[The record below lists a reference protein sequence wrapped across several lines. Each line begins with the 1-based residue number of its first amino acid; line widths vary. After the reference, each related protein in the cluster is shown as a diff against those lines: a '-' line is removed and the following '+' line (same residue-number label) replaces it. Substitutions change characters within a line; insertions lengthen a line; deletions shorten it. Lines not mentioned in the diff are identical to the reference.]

1 MLVYLLGRKDVYM
14 LQQELLDELN
24 NLKDELSSID
34 FNKYHSDTELE
45 LIQSI
50 KIKALTLIDKL
61 LTALNKKEG
70 VRSQLVIA
78 FVESITALLDT
89 LQRMSEGALRSR
101 LQLSTTKLRVISEQN
116 KVIAKQGGDTSL
128 DIDAILEETQ

>member
-1 MLVYLLGRKDVYM
+1 M

-24 NLKDELSSID
+24 NLKDELSSLD

-116 KVIAKQGGDTSL
+116 KVIAKQGSDTSL
-128 DIDAILEETQ
+128 DLDAILMLEETQ